1 MVGWSPVRVT
11 FEVVEGPDRGRS
23 FSFEERDRFVIGRA
37 PDSHFPIATDPYF
50 SRRHAMVEVD
60 PPNILL
66 QDLKSSNG
74 TRVNDVRISAPTP
87 LRHGDTFGG
96 GNTKIKVSVA
106 TPPTPPSGPSGSG
119 NMAASDGPVA
129 VRCGLCGTKAG
140 NELPRTRA
148 EKMAYFCDSCQ
159 AKLIDQPRLP
169 PNYELVRVL
178 GKGAMGAVYLAR
190 HTGLGRHCAI
200 KMVLPKVATSERMRK
215 MFEREARSQAQL
227 DHARIVRVLDFQE
240 TAHGIYCL
248 VMEAVEGPSGD
259 KLLEQNPRGLEASLA
274 TEIVAQALEGLAHA
288 HGRGIVHR
296 DIKESNILVGRDP
309 NALGSVA
316 VKLSDF
322 GLAKSYETS
331 GASGFTTTGSNLG
344 GTIPYMPPE
353 QILDYR
359 SVKPP
364 ADIYAMGAT
373 LYRLLTNQFA
383 YDFRAGTDPF
393 VTILEEQVVPVR
405 ARNPAVP
412 ARLAAV
418 AETAL
423 RKDPTQR
430 FASAEAMRAALLGA

>member
-1 MVGWSPVRVT
+1 
-11 FEVVEGPDRGRS
+11 
-23 FSFEERDRFVIGRA
+23 
-37 PDSHFPIATDPYF
+37 
-50 SRRHAMVEVD
+50 MVEVD

-74 TRVNDVRISAPTP
+74 TRVNDVRIAAPTP

-96 GNTKIKVSVA
+96 GNTKIQVSVA
-106 TPPTPPSGPSGSG
+106 MPAAIPVGPSSSG
-119 NMAASDGPVA
+119 NMAAADGPVA

-140 NELPRTRA
+140 NEMPRTRA
-148 EKMAYFCDSCQ
+148 EKMAYFCDACQ

-169 PNYELVRVL
+169 ANYELVRVL

-190 HTGLGRHCAI
+190 HTGLGRSCAI
-200 KMVLPKVATSERMRK
+200 KMVLPKVATSERMRL

-227 DHARIVRVLDFQE
+227 DHPRIVRVLDFQA

-296 DIKESNILVGRDP
+296 DIKESNILVGRGD
-309 NALGSVA
+309 SVGGIA

-383 YDFRAGTDPF
+383 YDFRQGTDPF
-393 VTILEEQVVPVR
+393 VTILEEPVIPIR
-405 ARNPAVP
+405 TRNPAVP

-423 RKDPTQR
+423 RKDPAQR
-430 FASAEAMRAALLGA
+430 FATADAMRAALLNA